1 MKHWTEPNG
10 NFIVNIPIEWQYKNV
25 VIENGI
31 EKSPYSFEPYENS
44 MSCFQLSCYP
54 LSEKGINPNF
64 PVQKSNSKIEWFASR
79 MNDKEF
85 DVFLFYAQ
93 VDDLFCMAKYI
104 YSTENRNDVN
114 IKDQLNKVNLALD
127 SFRVIP
133 QSERE
138 LAANLNKHDNFLA
151 SLAASYDLLMNA
163 YKSESYIELVVIL
176 SNQIDAFLRSTIVL
190 QKQLEKETNNIEVKY
205 LFQGDDE
212 KGITERNIYKKALEL
227 LIIDDNTFKELND
240 LYDLRN
246 RVMHRYIISFLK
258 TRDIVK
264 IAYTYS
270 ILNEKIRLIL
280 KSYEEMQCG
289 KGFGIYGSGY
299 SRQDELGEIEYKL
312 AYSMANDKHLI
323 ENLKRKI

>member
-1 MKHWTEPNG
+1 
-10 NFIVNIPIEWQYKNV
+10 
-25 VIENGI
+25 
-31 EKSPYSFEPYENS
+31 
-44 MSCFQLSCYP
+44 
-54 LSEKGINPNF
+54 
-64 PVQKSNSKIEWFASR
+64 
-79 MNDKEF
+79 
-85 DVFLFYAQ
+85 